1 MSKLEK
7 NDNTIFD
14 NHILTS
20 SRENHILI
28 FGLISL
34 IQTLFLSSFIFFA
47 AISNSST
54 NFLFSV
60 AALFNAFPLATIAC
74 TSAPAS
80 SALSQH
86 SATSRSRSLIVAF
99 IASTCC
105 RTFPISSV
113 SLSFVFSFSDKAFSF
128 LFSARIYFRLLEDAR
143 QDLRNLSVNAMS

>member
-1 MSKLEK
+1 MCQVKRHVHLGMREIILKNNDNTLNVKTGK

-60 AALFNAFPLATIAC
+60 AALLNACPLATI
-74 TSAPAS
+74 S
-80 SALSQH
+80 SAHLNQLLRPCRSTQRLPGPDHLLLLSLLRLVAELFQ
-86 SATSRSRSLIVAF
+86 SL
-99 IASTCC
+99 
-105 RTFPISSV
+105 P
-113 SLSFVFSFSDKAFSF
+113 
-128 LFSARIYFRLLEDAR
+128 
-143 QDLRNLSVNAMS
+143 